1 MNPTNVRRFFG
12 AQASLAARCG
22 FVVGVAGGSAYL
34 LLGGE
39 YVAIVPRWAEIIFYP
54 GFFAGF
60 KTFYMFHSEGLAKVI
75 GVLAVGL
82 TYALISVFAHLGWR
96 LLKRR

>member
-1 MNPTNVRRFFG
+1 MNPTNVKKLSSTQSRLV
-12 AQASLAARCG
+12 ALCG
-22 FVVGVAGGSAYL
+22 FVVGVTSGSAYL

-39 YVAIVPRWAEIIFYP
+39 YIASIPRWAEIIFYP

-60 KTFYMFHSEGLAKVI
+60 RTFYMFHSEGPAKVI

-82 TYALISVFAHLGWR
+82 TYALISVFACLGWR